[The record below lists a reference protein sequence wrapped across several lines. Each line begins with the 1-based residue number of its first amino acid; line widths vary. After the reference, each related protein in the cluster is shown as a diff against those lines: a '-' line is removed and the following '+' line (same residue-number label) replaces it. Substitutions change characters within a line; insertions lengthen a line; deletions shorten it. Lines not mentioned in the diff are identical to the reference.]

1 MKTYIILLNN
11 YPYESS
17 CSSPDRHL
25 KQREMKKFGSIF
37 NNQTL
42 PIDTLVYFGNHNITK
57 LITKGPIISNI

>member
-17 CSSPDRHL
+17 CSSPGRYL

-42 PIDTLVYFGNHNITK
+42 PNDTLAI
-57 LITKGPIISNI
+57 IISPN

>member
-17 CSSPDRHL
+17 CSSPGRYL
-25 KQREMKKFGSIF
+25 KQREMKNFGSIF

-42 PIDTLVYFGNHNITK
+42 PNDTLAI
-57 LITKGPIISNI
+57 IISPN

>member
-11 YPYESS
+11 YPDESS
-17 CSSPDRHL
+17 FSSPGRYL

-42 PIDTLVYFGNHNITK
+42 PNDPLAI
-57 LITKGPIISNI
+57 IISPN

>member
-17 CSSPDRHL
+17 CSSPGRYL

-37 NNQTL
+37 NQTL
-42 PIDTLVYFGNHNITK
+42 LNDPLAI
-57 LITKGPIISNI
+57 IISPN

>member
-11 YPYESS
+11 YPDESS
-17 CSSPDRHL
+17 FSSPGRYL

-42 PIDTLVYFGNHNITK
+42 PNDTLVKYWEKDGQVSKINMI
-57 LITKGPIISNI
+57 